1 MVNQF
6 AETGRQKMRIT
17 FLIIL
22 IALQWGCQT
31 TPLTER
37 QQWLK
42 AHASPLQHLAPHQHT
57 HDLKAVLEII
67 GDNRIVAMGEQT
79 HGTREFFQF
88 RNRVFQYL
96 AEHHGFNYFLLEAH
110 LDEGLLT
117 DRILQT
123 RVPGPKEL
131 LRRDYFNWRAME
143 MRQNLVWIAK
153 YNQGKPPGKRIH
165 YWGID
170 MQECYQA
177 INILL
182 KYLQD
187 KEDLGAR
194 AEKLYAP
201 YRPYGN
207 LMQMMTYYEQ
217 SPEFKEQ
224 CRLGVMAVIQ
234 LFEDNR
240 EMLIAKSSPEAYRT
254 MRQLTEIVRQNEH
267 LYGTS
272 DVLLRDFYMAKNLK
286 WIVDNAPDDA
296 RFFLTAH
303 NLHLIKQQIRV
314 RMPHIGVDEPIR
326 YMGAQVYDDH
336 RGTICNF
343 GFATFS
349 GRCNAL
355 AGDRIGVHELQPNA
369 AAHEADLAAS
379 GGGAS
384 VIDLRQLPA
393 ALDELKLFRSI
404 GLLIPEKIYPEYP
417 LQLKLHECWDALVVI
432 PETTETT
439 Y

>member
-1 MVNQF
+1 
-6 AETGRQKMRIT
+6 MRLT
-17 FLIIL
+17 FLITL
-22 IALQWGCQT
+22 IAMQCGCMAT
-31 TPLTER
+31 TLTKR

-42 AHASPLQHLAPHQHT
+42 AHASPLKHLAPHKDT
-57 HDLKAVLEII
+57 RDLKTIVEII

-96 AEHHGFNYFLLEAH
+96 AEHKGFKYFLLEAH

-123 RVPGPKEL
+123 RVPEPKEL
-131 LRRDYFNWRAME
+131 LRRDYFNWRALE
-143 MRQNLVWIAK
+143 MRQNLIWIAK
-153 YNQGKPPGKRIH
+153 YNQDKPPGERIH

-182 KYLQD
+182 EYLQD

-194 AEKLYAP
+194 AEELYSQ

-207 LMQMMTYYEQ
+207 LMQMMAYSTR

-240 EMLIAKSSPEAYRT
+240 EMLISKSSPEAYRT

-272 DVLLRDFYMAKNLK
+272 NVLLREFYMAKNLK
-286 WIVDNAPDDA
+286 WIVDSAPDDA

-314 RMPHIGVDEPIR
+314 EMPHIGIDEPIR

-343 GFATFS
+343 GFATSS

-355 AGDRIGVHELQPNA
+355 AGDRIGVHELQPNP
-369 AAHEADLAAS
+369 AAHQVDLAAAQQ
-379 GGGAS
+379 GAS

-393 ALDELKLFRSI
+393 ALDERKPFRNI
-404 GLLIPEKIYPEYP
+404 GLVIPGNVYPEYP
-417 LQLKLHECWDALVVI
+417 MQIKLHECWDALIFI

>member
-1 MVNQF
+1 
-6 AETGRQKMRIT
+6 MRIT